1 MAPQTVIKTTGEEQ
15 EFSQKKL
22 QRSLRRAG
30 ADTALAKELTEKIAQ
45 EKEVVSTTEIHER
58 AYKALRRKHRPLA
71 ARYNLKRALQ
81 LLGPTGYPFE
91 QFFAALLREKG
102 YAARTNQI
110 LRGICVSH
118 EMDVTAKKDGKHYL
132 FECKFHN
139 RPGFRTD
146 VKTVLYIKARYDDLY
161 EKFQSDNKHAGE
173 RHHMWIVTNTQFTS
187 EARRY
192 AKCVG
197 MSLMSWRYPSGKS
210 LAELIDE
217 TGLHPVTALTHL
229 TLKQKHQL
237 INEHVILCRDL
248 RKRKDILKKIGVH
261 GKKRDRI
268 LREAEAIC
276 TLKNDL

>member
-15 EFSQKKL
+15 KFSKTKL

-30 ADTALAKELTEKIAQ
+30 AEMDYAKSLTEKIAQ
-45 EKEVVSTTEIHER
+45 EKDIISTTEIHDR
-58 AYKALRRKHRPLA
+58 AYKELRRKHRPLA

-102 YAARTNQI
+102 YTVRTNQI
-110 LRGICVSH
+110 IRGICVSH
-118 EMDVTAKKDGKHYL
+118 EMDVTAQRNGKHYL

-139 RPGFRTD
+139 RLGFRTD
-146 VKTVLYIKARYDDLY
+146 VRAALYIKARYDDLY

-197 MSLMSWRYPSGKS
+197 ISLMSWRYPAGKS

-248 RKRKDILKKIGVH
+248 QKQKGVLKKIGLH
-261 GKKRDRI
+261 GKKHERV
-268 LREAEAIC
+268 LREAQAIC
-276 TLKNDL
+276 DLKNDI